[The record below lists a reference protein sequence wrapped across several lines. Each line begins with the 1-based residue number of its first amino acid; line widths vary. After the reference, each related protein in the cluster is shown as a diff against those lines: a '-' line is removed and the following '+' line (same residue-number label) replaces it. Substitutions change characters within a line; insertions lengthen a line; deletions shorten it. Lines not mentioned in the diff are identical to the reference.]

1 MSESQFEK
9 LLNTLKTAER
19 ERDLA
24 RHTVEVQD
32 GIINELR
39 EENDRLR
46 EEVKRLRGLL
56 RKSRPWLYRGECD
69 FDKSMNSSFDL
80 RDNLLNEIEKE
91 LGYQR

>member
-32 GIINELR
+32 GIINDLREETERLR
-39 EENDRLR
+39 EEN
-46 EEVKRLRGLL
+46 ERLRGLL
-56 RKSRPWLYRGECD
+56 KAVTDSWL
-69 FDKSMNSSFDL
+69 
-80 RDNLLNEIEKE
+80 LLA
-91 LGYQR
+91 QTA